1 MQTILSTWVGS
12 TVKVIIESLVC
23 EGTTTNTEI
32 IDREIQS
39 LIHDIERASNEKV
52 ELSDYYSSLYSKAQF
67 EIILSAGVAISS
79 KAAILQ
85 RMLQNIEGS
94 ASSLS
99 GKNVTKTIYDN

>member
-12 TVKVIIESLVC
+12 TIKVIIESLVC

-39 LIHDIERASNEKV
+39 LIHGMERASNEKV

-67 EIILSAGVAISS
+67 EILSAGVAIAS